1 MSPQNFISEL
11 TEQRRDDVVSCDR
24 ALERSQP
31 IPSVL
36 TALRTL
42 RRQML
47 YHTDG
52 FPLAG
57 GKKTSLTQVVAL
69 HSVLH

>member
-24 ALERSQP
+24 ALVRSQP